1 MKTDYFEQ
9 SMIYERASSECTALM
24 IKLRDK
30 RNAAEDRARK
40 DENEP
45 DPSFYTLVIDELKQ
59 IKRKFDSTANQYW
72 ELHKLEKPELDE
84 DGINNLLVA
93 VVSSWAADFEH
104 ALSRQN
110 KAKTDELR
118 DEAQYFVRDSI
129 VSRIKRTHRQF
140 VKRAH
145 EHIGEIVEDSLRERD
160 YAAKHHFGVNHNSE
174 RMRNRCPLCGSGM
187 YAKRTK
193 TGLFL
198 VKCAGCYLTEIVKV
212 EDEPWKN

>member
-9 SMIYERASSECTALM
+9 SMIYERASSECTNLM

-40 DENEP
+40 NENEP

-59 IKRKFDSTANQYW
+59 IKRNFDSAANQYW
-72 ELHKLEKPELDE
+72 ELHKLEKPEFDE

-93 VVSSWAADFEH
+93 VVSSWAADYEH
-104 ALSRQN
+104 ALSERD
-110 KAKTDELR
+110 KAKESKLK
-118 DEAQYFVRDSI
+118 DEAQYYVRDSI
-129 VSRIKRTHRQF
+129 VSRIERTHKEF
-140 VKRAH
+140 VERAH
-145 EHIGEIVEDSLRERD
+145 KHIAEIVEDSAKEVERARK
-160 YAAKHHFGVNHNSE
+160 YHFGCDHNSG
-174 RMRNRCPLCGSGM
+174 RMRNRCPLCGGGM

-193 TGLFL
+193 TDLFL

-212 EDEPWKN
+212 NG